1 MGQRIDRSIFL
12 TEHDHS
18 RLLTLLD
25 VALNSAHA
33 DMRTDLRQLSDELA
47 VAQIVPSEKVPAD
60 IVTLN
65 SQVRVEHLDDK
76 EETIWLLTFP
86 QQANIQE
93 HKLSVLSPV
102 GTALLGA
109 RKGEVVEW
117 HGHAGGGRLLVKEIL
132 FQPEAAG
139 RFDL

>member
-1 MGQRIDRSIFL
+1 MNGER
-12 TEHDHS
+12 
-18 RLLTLLD
+18 
-25 VALNSAHA
+25 N
-33 DMRTDLRQLSDELA
+33 TDLRQLSEELA
-47 VAQIVPSEKVPAD
+47 LARVVPSQEVPAD

-65 SQVRVEHLDDK
+65 SQVRVEHLEDK
-76 EETIWLLTFP
+76 EEATWLLTFP
-86 QQANIQE
+86 QQANVQE
-93 HKLSVLSPV
+93 HRLSVLSPV

-139 RFDL
+139 RYDL